1 MKYFI
6 LYLTT
11 KMVLPSTLQDII
23 EKTYKQDYVE
33 HNQNRTL
40 SYSRYDFLWG
50 AKSKANLGFLLV
62 IW

>member
-1 MKYFI
+1 
-6 LYLTT
+6 
-11 KMVLPSTLQDII
+11 MVLPSTLQDII